1 MDYLGEGGIL
11 SAHQFPKS
19 GRSGLRYED
28 DQELEAALW
37 SPGFWRVGSLTPFS
51 FPLCISGL
59 LVPPDLTWDY
69 TDTEMGDE
77 WAVTYS
83 QMSDL
88 LDDLGTGTH
97 PWSQH
102 LGGRSKKISK
112 FEASLV
118 YRVSFRTASA
128 TQRNPVS
135 NNNNN
140 NNNNTKQKQEEK
152 RERKWEFIPI
162 NYKGEIFSII
172 YTFLMGYF
180 VYEENINTE
189 NLKKL

>member
-102 LGGRSKKISK
+102 LGQVISQGTGRSL
-112 FEASLV
+112 FVQGQPGLYTE
-118 YRVSFRTASA
+118 FRDS
-128 TQRNPVS
+128 QRYMVRLCLK
-135 NNNNN
+135 
-140 NNNNTKQKQEEK
+140 TDKQTGK
-152 RERKWEFIPI
+152 
-162 NYKGEIFSII
+162 
-172 YTFLMGYF
+172 
-180 VYEENINTE
+180 
-189 NLKKL
+189 